1 MAKKEIDNKKE
12 NKENKVKKHFFKDMK
27 AELKRVIW
35 PTKKQ
40 LVNNTVAVV
49 TIVFIVVAIVFVLDS
64 VFDIM
69 NQYGI
74 TKLQNYVVES
84 FKKEDKKED
93 NSDNKNDGD
102 TTQDDGTSTNE
113 DQNMDDSQN
122 TDEGESQGTESNPET
137 VSNE

>member
-1 MAKKEIDNKKE
+1 MAKKEISNKKE

-49 TIVFIVVAIVFVLDS
+49 TIVFIVVAVVFVLDS
-64 VFDIM
+64 VFDVM

-74 TKLQNYVVES
+74 TKLQSYVVER
-84 FKKEDKKED
+84 FKKEEKQD
-93 NSDNKNDGD
+93 NNDNNEQ
-102 TTQDDGTSTNE
+102 TNTNE
-113 DQNMDDSQN
+113 DNTNTDNKQN
-122 TDEGESQGTESNPET
+122 TEGNQNTEN
-137 VSNE
+137 NEDTGANE

>member
-74 TKLQNYVVES
+74 TKLQSYVVES
-84 FKKEDKKED
+84 FKKEDKVED
-93 NSDNKNDGD
+93 NNNNAD

-113 DQNMDDSQN
+113 DQNTDDNQN
-122 TDEGESQGTESNPET
+122 TDAGESQGTESNPET

>member
-49 TIVFIVVAIVFVLDS
+49 TIVFIVVAVVFVLDS
-64 VFDIM
+64 VFDVM

-74 TKLQNYVVES
+74 TKLQSYVVER
-84 FKKEDKKED
+84 FKKEEKQD
-93 NSDNKNDGD
+93 NNDNNEQ
-102 TTQDDGTSTNE
+102 TNTNE
-113 DQNMDDSQN
+113 DNTNTDNKQN
-122 TDEGESQGTESNPET
+122 TDNTEGNQNTEN
-137 VSNE
+137 NEDTGANE